1 MQKNVTDHNLLFNI
15 TDNRKGRR
23 GRFDHSPE
31 KKKKESQSPRGSNE
45 QNKKESPRNAQEQ
58 NKKESPLKREPRE
71 SPKRAN
77 IERVEPRVEPNV
89 IEQRK
94 HIDQRNIY
102 RSKVD
107 TRTLDS
113 KYIIRDTDSQI
124 RDMSPKK
131 MDYLE
136 KKYGIKT
143 LVHSKS
149 KNVYPFNNQ
158 NDPSISEKATESI
171 EIYKTQLKNG
181 EQFIG
186 SIMPGNK
193 NDISDTSTE
202 SVGDVVSGSGTAT
215 ALETVH
221 EQSPIPVTSTPPDI
235 EITIA
240 SPRKGFVE
248 SEVAAIEKM
257 LMDNTAVEKNIV
269 VPVAVEENIIVS
281 EKTTIVE
288 NIIAPVNTVAVEE
301 NIIVPEK
308 TVTVE
313 DVIEKEQECVIND
326 IKNRADNIIKMEN
339 QASEPVEKEILPTNE
354 PVVEEAP
361 VAKREPSQDKV
372 ARRKPKRDTSVDV
385 EEVAPRRQRREV
397 EDESPRE
404 YVPRRHQKKEPA
416 EAEEEPREYVP
427 RRFQKRTSEPE
438 MKKLDNSPVESLV
451 QPEEAPVRIPISRK
465 QEDPQAQLLMSRRNA
480 ESMCVRSSQIEP
492 VAPSAGQEFP
502 KLSLDVI
509 SISLKVV
516 GDLPKPEE
524 WTYGSP
530 AKLVVIDYTHLAVD
544 KSRFQSISRYGAG
557 QGRELIFCFLEHMYS
572 ELSRNVDSVLEEIE
586 SGINVDENLLILS
599 NVIKKL
605 AVFLHNYESMRFVYK
620 DDSSM
625 HAKLGNNRD
634 KYHNFYN
641 NFFRKVI
648 LK

>member
-1 MQKNVTDHNLLFNI
+1 MQKNVTDHNLLFHV
-15 TDNRKGRR
+15 TDSRKGRR

-31 KKKKESQSPRGSNE
+31 KKKKESQSPRSLE
-45 QNKKESPRNAQEQ
+45 QNKKESPRNTQEQ

-77 IERVEPRVEPNV
+77 IERVEPRIEQNI

-94 HIDQRNIY
+94 PVDQRSIY
-102 RSKVD
+102 RSKAD
-107 TRTLDS
+107 SRTLDPR
-113 KYIIRDTDSQI
+113 YVVRDTDSQI

-158 NDPSISEKATESI
+158 HNPSISEKATESI
-171 EIYKTQLKNG
+171 ETYKTQLTNG
-181 EQFIG
+181 EQFIE
-186 SIMPGNK
+186 SIIPGNK
-193 NDISDTSTE
+193 NDFVSDASTE
-202 SVGDVVSGSGTAT
+202 SLGDIVSGSGTAIV
-215 ALETVH
+215 LETVH
-221 EQSPIPVTSTPPDI
+221 EQCAGSGTTIVLETVHEQCVVSMTPPDI
-235 EITIA
+235 EITTV
-240 SPRKGFVE
+240 SPRKEHVDLPIE
-248 SEVAAIEKM
+248 SEVVVLETETEKVVI
-257 LMDNTAVEKNIV
+257 DENIDISV
-269 VPVAVEENIIVS
+269 KVVAVENIVG
-281 EKTTIVE
+281 
-288 NIIAPVNTVAVEE
+288 
-301 NIIVPEK
+301 
-308 TVTVE
+308 
-313 DVIEKEQECVIND
+313 KEQECVIND

-339 QASEPVEKEILPTNE
+339 QASEPMEKEILPTNE
-354 PVVEEAP
+354 QVVEEVSA
-361 VAKREPSQDKV
+361 AKRESSQDKV
-372 ARRKPKRDTSVDV
+372 VRRKSKTDTSVDVAIVAPQRKPKRDTSVDI

-397 EDESPRE
+397 DDESPRE
-404 YVPRRHQKKEPA
+404 YIPRRHQKKEPV
-416 EAEEEPREYVP
+416 EVDEEPREYVP
-427 RRFQKRTSEPE
+427 RRFQKRASEPE
-438 MKKLDNSPVESLV
+438 LKKLDNSPVESLV
-451 QPEEAPVRIPISRK
+451 QPEEMPVRIPINRK

-480 ESMCVRSSQIEP
+480 ESMCVRSGQVESI
-492 VAPSAGQEFP
+492 APSAGQEFP

-524 WTYGSP
+524 WTYSSP
-530 AKLVVIDYTHLAVD
+530 AKLLVIDYTHLAVD

-557 QGRELIFCFLEHMYS
+557 QGREFIFCFLEHMYS
-572 ELSRNVDSVLEEIE
+572 ELSRNIDSVLDEIE

-634 KYHNFYN
+634 RYHNFYN